1 MVFETLEEVF
11 SILSLDSSPEKDCA
25 PSTRMVFL
33 GVQFNTID
41 MTMSVTSERLL
52 ELLSHCC
59 SLLTMDVVLRRDLQS
74 LLGVMSSVTTWVC
87 PARIFMSGLLNTLC
101 ANLSA
106 CLCPLS
112 SDDKSDLRWQ
122 CHFLPHFNGVTLIKS
137 TPWLNNPF
145 FLSTDACASGAGDY
159 FQGQYFHTP
168 FPRHILKCYGH
179 DINILPLLAV
189 MVALK
194 LWASAL

>member
-11 SILSLDSSPEKDCA
+11 SILGLDSSPEKDCA
-25 PSTRMVFL
+25 PSTCMVFL

-52 ELLSHCC
+52 ELLSHCW

-106 CLCPLS
+106 CLCSLS

-122 CHFLPHFNGVTLIKS
+122 CHFLPHFNAVTLIKS

-145 FLSTDACASGAGDY
+145 FLSTDACA
-159 FQGQYFHTP
+159 
-168 FPRHILKCYGH
+168 
-179 DINILPLLAV
+179 
-189 MVALK
+189 
-194 LWASAL
+194 